1 MSDIAAPPELDTT
14 QGMPHLEAP
23 SETLAEAEPAP
34 APPTWSPDTIR
45 ALLYGVY
52 GVLAALKGPHW
63 ALTPEEGEPL
73 VAPHTTLFNS
83 IDFLR
88 QLAPEHVALVT
99 VLLGHA
105 ALITKRAAIDKTLA
119 AQRAAASPGPKP
131 ASTPSA
137 PPSGSP
143 YGPNRLEVIR
153 RESEGEPQ

>member
-1 MSDIAAPPELDTT
+1 MSDVFSPPELDPT
-14 QGMPHLEAP
+14 QGVPRLEPPADAA
-23 SETLAEAEPAP
+23 SDAEPAP
-34 APPTWSPDTIR
+34 PPATWSPQTIR

-52 GVLAALKGPHW
+52 GVLAALRGPHW

-73 VAPHTTLFNS
+73 VEPHTTLFNS

-105 ALITKRAAIDKTLA
+105 ALITKRAAIDKALA
-119 AQRAAASPGPKP
+119 AQRAAATPPRP
-131 ASTPSA
+131 APSA
-137 PPSGSP
+137 PPASGSP

-153 RESEGEPQ
+153 PESEGNPQ